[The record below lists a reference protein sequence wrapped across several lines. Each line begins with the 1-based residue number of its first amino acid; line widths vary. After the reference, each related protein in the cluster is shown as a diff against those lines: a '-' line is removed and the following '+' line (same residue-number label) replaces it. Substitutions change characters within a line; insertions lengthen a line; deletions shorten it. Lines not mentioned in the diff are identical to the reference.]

1 MGLGDLFRETK
12 NKVESDH
19 ETLKPLDEVVNL
31 GKLTDKGH
39 IISSLVSVPP
49 GRYHVKNNL
58 LIRESA
64 TFKLHPGVELYC
76 DDRVCISNKG
86 VMMAEGTDKEDI
98 KVTGYYDQKF
108 GGIVHYGDVSSNS
121 KMSHCDIS
129 HSKGLTLL
137 ELTVLLGI
145 SPKNIK
151 TNHHNHNYGALT
163 FLNSSPKL
171 KQNIIHNN
179 TAYSGAAIMLIGDSS
194 PSIDTLLVKK
204 NIGLKEGAI
213 YNESIGMP
221 YFKHIL
227 FKKNVSGSLGGAF
240 TNNGYGLMEDCE
252 FRNNNFSE
260 RGGAIGLSKGDQNN
274 SIPIYIIN
282 SVFAFNMAENVA
294 GAMHFERSKLHTEGG
309 FIGYNGNDIRNFK
322 DMLRAPFSP
331 DHIHYQIY
339 HSNDVFI
346 ANRLKII
353 GNSAKKGGALAATDV
368 SVNLLNSN
376 VMYCN
381 SLHGDSGIQLLATPF
396 THKGTIIR
404 PGQNNIAGRE

>member
-1 MGLGDLFRETK
+1 MGLGDLFKKIK

-19 ETLKPLDEVVNL
+19 EALKSLDKVVNL
-31 GKLTDKGH
+31 GRLTDKGH

-49 GRYHVKNNL
+49 GRYRVKNNL

-86 VMMAEGTDKEDI
+86 VMLAEGTDEEDI

-121 KMSHCDIS
+121 KLSHCNIS

-137 ELTVLLGI
+137 ELTNLLSI
-145 SPKNIK
+145 SPKSIR
-151 TNHHNHNYGALT
+151 TIHHNHNYGALT
-163 FLNSSPKL
+163 FLDSSPKL

-179 TAYSGAAIMLIGDSS
+179 TAYSGAAMMLIGNSS
-194 PSIDTLLVKK
+194 PTIDTLLVEK
-204 NIGLKEGAI
+204 NKGQKEGAI
-213 YNESIGMP
+213 YNESVGIP
-221 YFKHIL
+221 IFRSIL
-227 FKKNVSGSLGGAF
+227 FKKNISGNLGGAF
-240 TNNGYGLMEDCE
+240 TNSGSGLMENCE

-260 RGGAIGLSKGDQNN
+260 RGGAIGLFKENKNHSVHV
-274 SIPIYIIN
+274 YILN

-294 GAMHFERSKLHTEGG
+294 GAMHFERSRLHTEYG
-309 FIGYNGNDIRNFK
+309 FIGYNGQDIRSFK
-322 DMLRAPFSP
+322 DMLRAPLFP
-331 DHIHYQIY
+331 DQVNYKISL
-339 HSNDVFI
+339 SNKVFV
-346 ANRLKII
+346 ANRLKVI
-353 GNSAKKGGALAATDV
+353 GNYAKKGGALAATDV
-368 SVNLLNSN
+368 SVSLFNPN

-381 SLHGDSGIQLLATPF
+381 SSHGDAGIQLLATPF
-396 THKGTIIR
+396 TYKGTVIR